1 VCARYRVPGNLPSDV
16 PRCVGRLLPKSEWGD
31 GRPGES
37 NTTATDSEPES
48 EAGDESNS
56 AEESTE
62 TKTTL
67 VTVNHG
73 FVVDSI
79 NVNGSRFG
87 SSQGGNE
94 AIIELE
100 ADEEIL
106 YVAAK
111 RVRNVFKATP
121 VLFFIKACFIVYY
134 QLYSVLPGY
143 NR

>member
-1 VCARYRVPGNLPSDV
+1 MPSDV

-31 GRPGES
+31 GRPVDS
-37 NTTATDSEPES
+37 NTETDSKPES

-56 AEESTE
+56 AEESKE
-62 TKTTL
+62 TKTKL

-111 RVRNVFKATP
+111 RVRIVFEAST
-121 VLFFIKACFIVYY
+121 VFFKKRA
-134 QLYSVLPGY
+134 L
-143 NR
+143 

>member
-1 VCARYRVPGNLPSDV
+1 MRNCDFFAIAIRNFSQSILQP
-16 PRCVGRLLPKSEWGD
+16 W
-31 GRPGES
+31 
-37 NTTATDSEPES
+37 
-48 EAGDESNS
+48 
-56 AEESTE
+56 STE

-121 VLFFIKACFIVYY
+121 VLFSLKRA
-134 QLYSVLPGY
+134 L
-143 NR
+143 

>member
-1 VCARYRVPGNLPSDV
+1 MPSDV

-31 GRPGES
+31 GKPVES

-79 NVNGSRFG
+79 NVNGTRFG

-111 RVRNVFKATP
+111 RVRNVFKA
-121 VLFFIKACFIVYY
+121 VLSDLYEAYEFSHILGTRYSYCVEIIENFFLFKL
-134 QLYSVLPGY
+134 Q
-143 NR
+143 